1 VGVLTLLAS
10 QPESLWDEALPVEVL
25 ELPADLAQ
33 LDGLLSDPGLLAP
46 IVEHWRREVV
56 ETKRAVLT
64 DRRPTIAMET
74 YIRLMVLKA
83 RYRWGYRSLVAEVSD
98 SIHLRRFCRISL
110 SERVPDESTVRKL
123 TRRIGA
129 DTINE
134 LTRVLIVQATRS
146 KRFRARAVRIDSTV
160 IEADVKYPT
169 DSDLAAHGVRAL
181 AREAR
186 KLAALVKERKR
197 RVRARSR
204 AMGRTLRALTRTIR
218 RRSGEAKAEVLRLTE
233 QTGKLLEQSV
243 RETRRLAVIARR
255 RARGRGAQAKLK
267 AAARIEELADRCEKV
282 ARQIKQRVAGEPIKD
297 RLVSLADPDARPIR
311 KGKLGKPNEFG
322 YVTQLAEVTENT
334 KRGARGL
341 IVPSATAIGN
351 PGEDSLLPH
360 TVAELKRLGIAPRE
374 VALDGGF
381 NAGPTR
387 EALEDLAP
395 ERVFISG
402 RQQPGSK
409 RTQRRMQRYRTG
421 AEGRISHLKRR
432 YGMDRSRLKG
442 DQGQQIW
449 TGWAILA
456 YNADTLAIR
465 AR

>member
-1 VGVLTLLAS
+1 VLTLLAG

-25 ELPADLAQ
+25 ELPADLAE

-64 DRRPTIAMET
+64 DGRPTIAMET
-74 YIRLMVLKA
+74 YIRLMVLKQ

-129 DTINE
+129 DTVNE
-134 LTRVLIVQATRS
+134 LTRVLIVAATRS

-181 AREAR
+181 AREGR

-197 RVRARSR
+197 RVRDRSR
-204 AMGRTLRALTRTIR
+204 AMGRTLRAVTRTIR

-233 QTGKLLEQSV
+233 QTGKLLEKSV

-255 RARGRGAQAKLK
+255 RARGRGAKAKLK
-267 AAARIEELADRCEKV
+267 AAARMEELADRCEKV

-351 PGEDSLLPH
+351 PSEDTLLPH
-360 TVAELKRLGIAPRE
+360 TVAELKRLGISPRE

-381 NAGPTR
+381 NVGPTR

-442 DQGQQIW
+442 DEGQQIW

-465 AR
+465 TR